1 MNDVRVSKSDDDEVV
16 HMSWEAFEA
25 TFISQKA
32 MDINKE

>member
-1 MNDVRVSKSDDDEVV
+1 MNDVRISKSDGDEVV

-25 TFISQKA
+25 SFSSQKA